1 MIVGLAVATTSHNAL
16 VLRLG
21 EAMQIPSNVYTKY
34 DEAMSMFSSLD
45 NFGVACQLV
54 YQKISPISSTPADI
68 RQRLTMNPQAGQ
80 AGMVRGGEA
89 TKVVETT
96 QDITL
101 RVYSDKK
108 SFEKVGGFDYAAG
121 SCMTIGTSAQTEDI
135 RKADYIIIDKVR
147 LQRSGEVLV
156 WGLNTDY
163 CIAHWKK

>member
-1 MIVGLAVATTSHNAL
+1 M
-16 VLRLG
+16 
-21 EAMQIPSNVYTKY
+21 EIPSNVYTKY
-34 DEAMSMFSSLD
+34 AEAMTMFALST
-45 NFGVACQLV
+45 NFGVVCQLV
-54 YQKISPISSTPADI
+54 YQKISPISSAPADI

-80 AGMVRGGEA
+80 AGMLRGGEA
-89 TKVVETT
+89 TKTVETLEE
-96 QDITL
+96 ITL

-121 SCMTIGTSAQTEDI
+121 SCMTIGTSAQAEDI

-163 CIAHWKK
+163 CIAHWRK